1 MDLLA
6 SFAGMLKQPL
16 EPTDSKNVLDALLGK
31 SNQGRESLI
40 LGQNGLTTY
49 RKGNWT
55 FIPPHK
61 GWKLNK
67 QVNIETGRDK
77 NMQLFDLSADRGQLK
92 NVAKDHPELIEIFT
106 ADIEAIV
113 NKK

>member
-1 MDLLA
+1 M
-6 SFAGMLKQPL
+6 
-16 EPTDSKNVLDALLGK
+16 
-31 SNQGRESLI
+31 
-40 LGQNGLTTY
+40 GQNGLTTY
-49 RKGNWT
+49 RKGNWA

-92 NVAKDHPELIEIFT
+92 NVAKDHPELIETFS
-106 ADIEAIV
+106 AEIEAIV